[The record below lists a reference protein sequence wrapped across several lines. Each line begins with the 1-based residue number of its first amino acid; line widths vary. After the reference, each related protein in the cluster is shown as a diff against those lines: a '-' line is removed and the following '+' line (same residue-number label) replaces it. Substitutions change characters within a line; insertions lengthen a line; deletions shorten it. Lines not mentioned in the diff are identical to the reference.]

1 MSKDLK
7 NLIAKLNPI
16 CRNSLEQSAALCVSQ
31 TNYNIEIEHFFL
43 RLLDIPDSDLFRL
56 LRYYEVSS
64 SRVTR
69 DLTAAMDQFKR
80 GNQRTPAFSQ
90 HVLELLQEAWVISS
104 LHFGGEDIR
113 TGALLM
119 ALLQRESLRGLI
131 VESSPSLL
139 QIPRDRLRED
149 IFELIKGSKEDK
161 QKKQEKSINEEDSID
176 DEPDSIQVKEN
187 QSLADDSA
195 EMGDPKTPALNKFTS
210 DLTHKAK
217 KGEIDPIQG
226 RDAEIRQV
234 IDILTRRRQNNPIL
248 TGEPGVGK
256 TAIAEGFALRIVK
269 GDVPPALKN
278 VSLRSLDLGSLQAG
292 AGVRGEFEERLKTVI
307 KEVKSSPKPII
318 LFIDEAHSLI
328 GAGGSAG
335 QGDAANLIKPALA
348 RGELR
353 TIAATT
359 WSEYKKYF
367 EKDRALARRFQVVSV
382 KEPEES
388 VAINMLRAMAKHLEK
403 HHKVWIFDQAVQD
416 AVKLSHRY
424 ISGRQL
430 PDKAV
435 SVLDTAC
442 ARVAIG
448 QNGTPPLAEN
458 AARHIE
464 ILELEIS
471 GLKRDNA
478 AGQDRS
484 ARIAELIEEL
494 EGAKVERDKIA
505 AIWKKELKAVEK
517 IKTIQDRTFKLEKE
531 YERNNSQ
538 ETQEEIRKAK
548 RNALR
553 LKKALESY
561 QGDEPMVPVCVDSR
575 VVASVISG
583 WTGIPVGKMMA
594 DEIQTVLG
602 LKTIMEKRIIGQ
614 SPAIDTIGKRIR
626 TSRAFLDDPGKP
638 IGVFLLVGP
647 SGVGKTETALA
658 LADILY
664 GGEKNLIKINM
675 SEYQE
680 PYTVSNLKG
689 APPGYVGYGQ
699 GGVLTEAVR
708 RTPYSVVLLDE
719 VEKAH
724 TDVTEVFYQV
734 FDKGS
739 MEDSEGLT
747 VDFKNTVILLTCNIG
762 TDVIIE
768 ACSGSRK
775 NVDVKELENKIRPL
789 LLQHFKPAFLGRLV
803 IVPYYALGELEIS
816 QIARLKLDKIQKRFK
831 ENHRA
836 DFIYGEDLIS
846 VIAQRCSEVDS
857 GARNVDHI
865 LTHAL
870 LPQLSSSVLERM
882 ADEIEYSQVE
892 VSLDSDEN
900 FVFNFK

>member
-16 CRNSLEQSAALCVSQ
+16 CRKSLEESAVLCVSQ
-31 TNYNIEIEHFFL
+31 TNYNIEIEHV
-43 RLLDIPDSDLFRL
+43 LLKLIDVPDSDLYRL
-56 LRYYEVSS
+56 LRYYEVNS
-64 SRVTR
+64 SRVNR
-69 DLTAAMDQFKR
+69 ELTAAMDQFKR
-80 GNQRTPAFSQ
+80 GNQRTPAFSL
-90 HVLELLQEAWVISS
+90 HVLEWLQEAWVLSS
-104 LHFGGEDIR
+104 LHFGGENIR

-119 ALLQRESLRGLI
+119 ALLQRDSLRGLV

-139 QIPRDRLRED
+139 QVPRDRLRED
-149 IFELIKGSKEDK
+149 IFELIKGSTEDN
-161 QKKQEKSINEEDSID
+161 KKFVDDQNEVFAEKSDFKPLNESPSIS
-176 DEPDSIQVKEN
+176 DET
-187 QSLADDSA
+187 SA
-195 EMGDPKTPALNKFTS
+195 EVNPKTPALNKFTS

-217 KGEIDPIQG
+217 IGEIDPIQG

-256 TAIAEGFALRIVK
+256 TAIAEGFALRIIK
-269 GDVPPALKN
+269 GDVPPSLKK
-278 VSLRSLDLGSLQAG
+278 VSLRSLDLGALQAG
-292 AGVRGEFEERLKTVI
+292 AGVRGEFEERLKSVI
-307 KEVKSSPKPII
+307 KEVKSSPQPII

-328 GAGGSAG
+328 GAGASAG

-367 EKDRALARRFQVVSV
+367 EKDRALARRFQVISV
-382 KEPEES
+382 KEPEED
-388 VAINMLRAMAKHLEK
+388 VAIDMLRAMAKHLEK
-403 HHKVWIFDQAVQD
+403 HHKVWIFDQAIQD

-442 ARVAIG
+442 ARVSIG
-448 QNGTPPLAEN
+448 QNGTPPAAEN
-458 AARHIE
+458 AARRIE
-464 ILELEIS
+464 ILGLEVS
-471 GLKRDNA
+471 SLKRDNA
-478 AGQDRS
+478 AGQDRMS
-484 ARIAELIEEL
+484 RIAELNEEL
-494 EGAKVERDKIA
+494 EGARREQDKISKR
-505 AIWKKELKAVEK
+505 WKKELKAVEK
-517 IKTIQDRTFKLEKE
+517 IKSLQDRTFKLEKE
-531 YERNNSQ
+531 NDRINSN
-538 ETQEEIRKAK
+538 ETQEAIRKTK
-548 RNALR
+548 RDSLR
-553 LKKALESY
+553 LKKALEAF
-561 QGDEPMVPVCVDSR
+561 QGEDPMVPVCVDSR

-583 WTGIPVGKMMA
+583 WTGIPVGKMLA

-602 LKTIMEKRIIGQ
+602 LKEVLQKRIIGQ
-614 SPAIDTIGKRIR
+614 TQALETLCKRIR
-626 TSRAFLDDPGKP
+626 TSRALLDDPGKP
-638 IGVFLLVGP
+638 VGVFLLVGP

-664 GGEKNLIKINM
+664 GGEKNLVKINM

-762 TDVIIE
+762 TEVIID
-768 ACSGSRK
+768 ACKDGK
-775 NVDVKELENKIRPL
+775 QIENIKVLEDKVRPL

-803 IVPYYALGELEIS
+803 IVPYVALGEDEIR
-816 QIARLKLDKIQKRFK
+816 QIVRLKLNKIQARFK

-836 DFIYGEDLIS
+836 DFVYDEELIS
-846 VIAQRCSEVDS
+846 VVAQRCSEVDS

-870 LPQLSSSVLERM
+870 LPELSSAVLERM
-882 ADEIEYSQVE
+882 ADEVEYSQVNIT
-892 VSLDSDEN
+892 LDSDEN
-900 FVFNFK
+900 FVFTFL

>member
-16 CRNSLEQSAALCVSQ
+16 CRKSLEEAAALCVAQ
-31 TNYNIEIEHFFL
+31 TNYNVEIEHY
-43 RLLDIPDSDLFRL
+43 LLKLIGIADSDLFRL
-56 LRYYEVSS
+56 LRYYEVNN
-64 SRVTR
+64 SRINR
-69 DLTAAMDQFKR
+69 ELTAAMDQFKR
-80 GNQRTPAFSQ
+80 GNQRTPAFSE

-149 IFELIKGSKEDK
+149 IFELIKGSKEDDRED
-161 QKKQEKSINEEDSID
+161 EKLSIEDETEIA
-176 DEPDSIQVKEN
+176 DEPPDLSMVEEIKGLPSE
-187 QSLADDSA
+187 SL
-195 EMGDPKTPALNKFTS
+195 DPKTPALNKFTS

-217 KGEIDPIQG
+217 IGEIDPIQG

-256 TAIAEGFALRIVK
+256 TAIAEGFALRIIK

-292 AGVRGEFEERLKTVI
+292 AGVRGEFEERLKSVI
-307 KEVKSSPKPII
+307 KEVKSSPKPVI

-328 GAGGSAG
+328 GAGASAG

-353 TIAATT
+353 TIGATT

-367 EKDRALARRFQVVSV
+367 EKDRALARRFQVVAV
-382 KEPEES
+382 NEPEES

-448 QNGTPPLAEN
+448 QNGTPPSAEN
-458 AARHIE
+458 AARRIE
-464 ILELEIS
+464 ILELEIA

-484 ARIAELIEEL
+484 TQIATLIDEL
-494 EGAKVERDKIA
+494 ESAKVEQEKVAVR
-505 AIWKKELKAVEK
+505 WKKELKAVEK
-517 IKTIQDRTFKLEKE
+517 IKNLQERTFKLEKE
-531 YERNNSQ
+531 YERNNS
-538 ETQEEIRKAK
+538 EEIQEKIRKTK
-548 RNALR
+548 RSALR
-553 LKKALESY
+553 LQRGLESF
-561 QGDEPMVPVCVDSR
+561 QGDEPMVPICVDSR

-602 LKTIMEKRIIGQ
+602 LKNVMEKRIIGQ
-614 SPAIDTIGKRIR
+614 SSAIDSICRRIR

-647 SGVGKTETALA
+647 SGVGKTESALA

-708 RTPYSVVLLDE
+708 RAPYSVVLLDE

-734 FDKGS
+734 FDKGA

-768 ACSGSRK
+768 ACSNGREI
-775 NVDVKELENKIRPL
+775 VDVKELENKIRPL

-803 IVPYYALGELEIS
+803 IVPYYTLGEIEIS
-816 QIARLKLDKIQKRFK
+816 QIARLKLDKIKKRFK

-836 DFIYGEDLIS
+836 DFVYGEDLIS

-870 LPQLSSSVLERM
+870 LPQLSSAVLERM
-882 ADEIEYSQVE
+882 ADEIEYSEVK

-900 FVFNFK
+900 FVFNFI

>member
-16 CRNSLEQSAALCVSQ
+16 CRKSLEESAALCVSQ
-31 TNYNIEIEHFFL
+31 TNYNIEIEHF
-43 RLLDIPDSDLFRL
+43 LLKLIDIPDSDLYRL
-56 LRYYEVSS
+56 LRYYEVNG
-64 SRVTR
+64 SRVSR
-69 DLTAAMDQFKR
+69 ELTAAMDQFKR
-80 GNQRTPAFSQ
+80 GSQRTPAFSQ
-90 HVLELLQEAWVISS
+90 HVLELLQESWVISS

-161 QKKQEKSINEEDSID
+161 RLNKEQSIDEETVID
-176 DEPDSIQVKEN
+176 DEPDIPLIEENKISPGESIETAN
-187 QSLADDSA
+187 
-195 EMGDPKTPALNKFTS
+195 PKTPALNKFTS
-210 DLTHKAK
+210 DLTQKAK
-217 KGEIDPIQG
+217 LGEIDPIQG

-256 TAIAEGFALRIVK
+256 TAIAEGFALRIIK
-269 GDVPPALKN
+269 GDVPPSLKN

-292 AGVRGEFEERLKTVI
+292 AGVRGEFEERLKSVI

-328 GAGGSAG
+328 GAGASAG

-382 KEPEES
+382 KEPEEN

-448 QNGTPPLAEN
+448 QNGTPPSAEN

-484 ARIAELIEEL
+484 EQIAKLNDEL
-494 EGAKVERDKIA
+494 EKAKVEQDKVNA
-505 AIWKKELKAVEK
+505 RWKKELKTVEK
-517 IKTIQDRTFKLEKE
+517 IKSLQDRTFKLEKE
-531 YERNNSQ
+531 YERNNLP
-538 ETQEEIRKAK
+538 ETQERIRKAK

-553 LKKALESY
+553 LKRGLESF
-561 QGDEPMVPVCVDSR
+561 QGDDPMVPVCVDSR
-575 VVASVISG
+575 LVASVISG

-602 LKTIMEKRIIGQ
+602 LKNVMEKRIIGQ
-614 SPAIDTIGKRIR
+614 SSAIDSICKRIR
-626 TSRAFLDDPGKP
+626 TSRALLDDPEKP

-647 SGVGKTETALA
+647 SGVGKTESALA

-724 TDVTEVFYQV
+724 TDVTEIFYQV
-734 FDKGS
+734 FDKGA

-762 TDVIIE
+762 TDVIID
-768 ACSGSRK
+768 ACSNGREA
-775 NVDVKELENKIRPL
+775 VDVKDLENKIRPL

-816 QIARLKLDKIQKRFK
+816 QIVRLKLDKIQKRFK

-836 DFIYGEDLIS
+836 DFMYGDDLVS

-870 LPQLSSSVLERM
+870 LPQLSSAVLERM
-882 ADEIEYSQVE
+882 ADEIEYSQVK
-892 VSLDSDEN
+892 VSFDSDEN
-900 FVFNFK
+900 FVFKFK